1 MKLINRP
8 IYLNR
13 IINQLNRGM
22 MLVLVGQRRV
32 GKSFILKLLADWL
45 SANRPNANLL
55 FIDKDLNEYN
65 FIKTSDALYTLVTEK
80 LPQDGENYLL
90 IDEVQDIDGY
100 ETALRSLYAEDR
112 CQIIVTG
119 SNAYMFSSQI
129 ATKFSGRYIEIPIR
143 SLGYKEFLLFHK
155 LEDNHESLLRFLQ
168 FGGMPGLANYQFNE
182 VPEIKAYLQG
192 VYNTVVLKDI
202 VAREQIRNF
211 KFLENLICFIADNVG
226 QLVSVNSITKYLKS
240 QGSSVTNDLT
250 SKYLKSVCD
259 ALITDSTPRYDIHGK
274 RYFELIEKFYFN
286 DHGIRNMISNEMPGL
301 FGSIEKIMENVV
313 ANHLKI
319 CNFEVYVGVLPAGE
333 VDFVAQRGGE
343 TCYFQ
348 VCYKL
353 SGTETIKR
361 EFGNL
366 KAIKDDYPKYVISME
381 DITGPLKEYPG
392 IRHIHLREFLTMDF
406 Q

>member
-1 MKLINRP
+1 
-8 IYLNR
+8 
-13 IINQLNRGM
+13 M

-32 GKSFILKLLADWL
+32 GKSFLLRSFVEWL
-45 SANRPNANLL
+45 RENRPAANVL
-55 FIDKDLNEYN
+55 FIDKDFNEYD
-65 FIKTSDALYTLVTEK
+65 FITTGQELYDYAVEK
-80 LPQDGENYLL
+80 LPAGCENYLL
-90 IDEVQDIDGY
+90 IDEVQDIEGY
-100 ETALRSLYAEDR
+100 EAALRSLYAEGR

-119 SNAYMFSSQI
+119 SNAYMFSSEI

-143 SLGYKEFLLFHK
+143 SLGYGEFLTFHK
-155 LEDNHESLLRFLQ
+155 VEDSHDSFLKYLQ
-168 FGGMPGLANYQFNE
+168 FGGMPGLAGYQFDE

-211 KFLENLICFIADNVG
+211 RFLENLISFLADNVG

-240 QGSSVTNDLT
+240 QGVSVTNDLT
-250 SKYLKSVCD
+250 SKYLKSICD
-259 ALITDSTPRYDIHGK
+259 ALIADSVSRYDIHGK
-274 RYFELIEKFYFN
+274 RIFELIGKYYFN
-286 DHGIRNMISNEMPGL
+286 DHGMRNAITGEMPNA

-313 ANHLKI
+313 RNHLRI
-319 CNFEVYVGVLPAGE
+319 WNYEVYVGVLSSGE
-333 VDFVAQRGGE
+333 VDFVAKRGEE

-353 SGTETIKR
+353 SSPETIKR

-366 KAIKDDYPKYVISME
+366 QAIKDDYPKYVISME

-392 IRHIHLREFLTMDF
+392 IRHIHLRDFLKQESF
-406 Q
+406 S